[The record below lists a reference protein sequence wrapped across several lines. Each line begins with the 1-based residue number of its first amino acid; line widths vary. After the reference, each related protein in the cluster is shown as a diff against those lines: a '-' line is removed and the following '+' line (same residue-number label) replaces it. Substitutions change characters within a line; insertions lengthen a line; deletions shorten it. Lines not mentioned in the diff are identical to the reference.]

1 MKTMN
6 FFEQQITEK
15 ERNEGLVLFR
25 VWEVHKEHY
34 KLAPLADVSGENK
47 GNAVLKGSVFY
58 QNAGVQEYPA
68 IGDVVAAKENPC
80 GDSIIYRV
88 LERKSQFVRL
98 SAGNIGAHSDNT
110 ARQVVAANFD
120 TVFLMESLNQDFN
133 VRKMERY
140 LLPAWESGGTPV
152 IVLTKA
158 DLCDDVEEKIRAMEE
173 IAPGVEIHAVS
184 AKDGTGME
192 TLRKYLTPGK
202 VVAVCGSS
210 GIGKSTLINALAGAE
225 IMATSAIREDDDKGR
240 HTTTHRQVIALT
252 GGAMM
257 IDTPGMRE
265 LGIWATGE
273 GMETSFEDVYELVAR
288 CRFSDCKH
296 ETEPGCAIR
305 AALESGE
312 LTAERFASFVKL
324 EREANRSAKREFIR
338 QQKAAYKKACRKEH
352 LGKR

>member
-1 MKTMN
+1 MN
-6 FFEQQITEK
+6 YFEHQMTEK
-15 ERNEGLVLFR
+15 ERNEELKLFR

-34 KLAPLADVSGENK
+34 KLAPLEDDVSKEAK
-47 GNAVLKGSVFY
+47 VTAVLKGSVFY
-58 QNAGVQEYPA
+58 QNAGYQEYPA
-68 IGDVVAAKENPC
+68 IGDVVVARENPC

-88 LERKSQFVRL
+88 LDRKSQFVRL
-98 SAGNIGAHSDNT
+98 TAGSIGEHSDNT
-110 ARQVVAANFD
+110 GRQVVAANFD

-158 DLCDDVEEKIRAMEE
+158 DLCEDVEEKIRAMEE
-173 IAPGVEIHAVS
+173 IAPGVNVHAVS
-184 AKDGTGME
+184 AKGGIGME
-192 TLRKYLTPGK
+192 ELKQYLAPGK
-202 VVAVCGSS
+202 TVAVCGSS
-210 GIGKSTLINALAGAE
+210 GIGKSTLINALAGEE

-240 HTTTHRQVIALT
+240 HTTTHRQIIALP

-265 LGIWATGE
+265 LGIWATGD

-296 ETEPGCAIR
+296 ETEPGCAVR
-305 AALESGE
+305 AAIEAGE
-312 LTAERFASFVKL
+312 LSPERFTSFVKL
-324 EREANRSAKREFIR
+324 EREANRSAKRELIR
-338 QQKAAYKKACRKEH
+338 QQKTAYKKACRKEH